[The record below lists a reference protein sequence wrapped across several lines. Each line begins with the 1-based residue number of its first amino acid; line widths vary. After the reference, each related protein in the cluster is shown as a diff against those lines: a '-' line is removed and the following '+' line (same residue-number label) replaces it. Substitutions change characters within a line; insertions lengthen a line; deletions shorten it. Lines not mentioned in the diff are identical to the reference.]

1 MASTDVHATFINP
14 AVADPN
20 GISVA
25 AAVGNNANL
34 VIGGALAADGA
45 VTFDQP
51 RNITILSA
59 ADDSGISFT
68 VTGTSETGAAQTESI
83 TGVDSDTATGSKFF
97 ATLTQIAA
105 VGNPAGNVSAGSG
118 TSIAAPIYQGRM
130 RLRGL
135 YIVNTAS
142 ADTITFRNTSG
153 TGTIKM
159 QMATVG
165 AANTNQYP
173 DVPDDGIVFT
183 SGCYVTYTQTKMSSM
198 TAFYEG

>member
-1 MASTDVHATFINP
+1 MASNDVQATFINP

-20 GISVA
+20 GISEA

-34 VIGGALAADGA
+34 VIGGALADGGA
-45 VTFDQP
+45 VIFDQP

-83 TGVDSDTATGSKFF
+83 GGADSGTATGSKFF
-97 ATLTQIAA
+97 ATLSQITA
-105 VGNPAGNVSAGSG
+105 VGDPAGDASAGSG

-135 YIVNTAS
+135 YIVNSGTAG
-142 ADTITFRNTSG
+142 TITFRDTSG
-153 TGTIKM
+153 TGAIRL

-165 AANTNQYP
+165 SANTNQYP
-173 DVPDDGIVFT
+173 DVPDDGIVF
-183 SGCYVTYTQTKMSSM
+183 SSAGYVTYTQTQMSSV